1 MARILVIDDERSVAH
16 VMRLLLEQRGHEVVV
31 ADDGSRGLALAQR
44 QTPDVI
50 LLDLMMPIM
59 DGFATLQA
67 LRSNV
72 RTAPIPV
79 VIVTALQPEQV
90 EQRCYSLG
98 ARAYVRKPFD
108 AGILIGTVEDI
119 VAPRNAASLDRGA
132 GLPEHSATHELAESP
147 VSMPALEGRSDP

>member
-1 MARILVIDDERSVAH
+1 MARILVIDDERTVAH
-16 VMRLLLEQRGHEVVV
+16 VMRLLLEQRHHQVLV

-50 LLDLMMPIM
+50 LLDLMMPVM
-59 DGFATLQA
+59 DGFATLEE
-67 LRSNV
+67 LRSNA

-90 EQRCYSLG
+90 EQRCYALG

-108 AGILIGTVEDI
+108 AGILIGIVEDVI
-119 VAPRNAASLDRGA
+119 VQRDAAGPDREALFRG
-132 GLPEHSATHELAESP
+132 HSSSTN
-147 VSMPALEGRSDP
+147 